1 MALTVDGAV
10 TMKSP
15 KGEKMTKDFK
25 ILNEEL
31 CSDTIEYSSMA
42 FNATYEQFA
51 LFDAEFTEQAK
62 IEIFSMQT
70 SSQ

>member
-1 MALTVDGAV
+1 MALTVDGDV

-15 KGEKMTKDFK
+15 KGKELSKDFK

-31 CSDTIEYSSMA
+31 CSDNIEYSSMA

-51 LFDAEFTEQAK
+51 LFDADFTDQAK

>member
-15 KGEKMTKDFK
+15 KGKNLSEDFK
-25 ILNEEL
+25 IFNTEL
-31 CSDTIEYSSMA
+31 CSDRIEYSSMA
-42 FNATYEQFA
+42 FNVTYEQLA
-51 LFDAEFTEQAK
+51 LFDAEFTDQAK
-62 IEIFSMQT
+62 IEFFSMQT

>member
-15 KGEKMTKDFK
+15 KGKQLSKDFK
-25 ILNEEL
+25 ILNDEL
-31 CSDTIEYSSMA
+31 CSDNIEYSSMA
-42 FNATYEQFA
+42 FNSTFEQLA
-51 LFDAEFTEQAK
+51 LFDAEFTDQAK
-62 IEIFSMQT
+62 IEIFTMQN